1 MEEIKDEKQFK
12 RGVNHGYILA
22 KHRPD
27 LLKGILEVNKERND
41 FIEGL
46 AAGGTEYELQKGKET
61 ERIEG
66 LKKIRDVGKS
76 QNKERGY

>member
-1 MEEIKDEKQFK
+1 MDEIKNEKQFK

-27 LLKGILEVNKERND
+27 LVDGILKANNEWDD

-46 AAGGTEYELQKGKET
+46 NQG
-61 ERIEG
+61 RIEYDKEKEHSRAKELG
-66 LKKIRDVGKS
+66 KLREKDLGNSQDRDM
-76 QNKERGY
+76 